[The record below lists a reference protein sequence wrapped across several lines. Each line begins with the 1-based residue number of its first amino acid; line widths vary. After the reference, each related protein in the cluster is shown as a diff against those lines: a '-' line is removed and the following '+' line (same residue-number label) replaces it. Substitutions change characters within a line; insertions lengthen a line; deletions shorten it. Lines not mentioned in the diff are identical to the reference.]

1 MFDLRIVLISVPLPS
16 LREAPSVRQFEGSGE
31 CIGVTEPYI
40 WKHKGVKKGILVQ
53 LAGSIKGETMGI
65 GGISEKVNGEN
76 WQGRYDSRNC
86 VLEWPIFLIDKTID
100 YLDRM
105 EFVVP
110 PADSL
115 ALSPYRS
122 VCYNLVVTS
131 YLHKVSVIHISGVWT
146 NTRKSNASKFEL
158 ILAFDEAISLGLKEN
173 LTIAQVKQRGEME
186 SDEGK
191 LHKLNRG
198 EKGGFMSL
206 QSMGSGRIESSFSD
220 MSISSGGGGFF
231 SCSGVGL
238 STDVYSFSSK
248 SKGHPPS
255 SGTAPPKGLGM
266 QLGKSQR
273 TNQFLEFLKAE
284 GEVILE
290 DVQPKAGQSRLAAPP
305 PNDPI
310 TLTVEEKFN
319 VTLKR
324 DGGMGNFDVQGTLSL
339 QIVMAAILC
348 CCCYLFSFEGKMLDL
363 SSIAEGLTLIFRFA
377 IHVVVISLLF
387 ITIYPVL
394 FQIETGGN
402 PAILFDI
409 YPNMNKELHQ

>member
-16 LREAPSVRQFEGSGE
+16 LCEAPSVRQFDGSG
-31 CIGVTEPYI
+31 
-40 WKHKGVKKGILVQ
+40 
-53 LAGSIKGETMGI
+53 
-65 GGISEKVNGEN
+65 
-76 WQGRYDSRNC
+76 
-86 VLEWPIFLIDKTID
+86 
-100 YLDRM
+100 
-105 EFVVP
+105 
-110 PADSL
+110 
-115 ALSPYRS
+115 AL
-122 VCYNLVVTS
+122 
-131 YLHKVSVIHISGVWT
+131 
-146 NTRKSNASKFEL
+146 
-158 ILAFDEAISLGLKEN
+158 SLGLKEN

-220 MSISSGGGGFF
+220 MSISSGGGGF
-231 SCSGVGL
+231 SSGFG
-238 STDVYSFSSK
+238 F
-248 SKGHPPS
+248 GHPPS
-255 SGTAPPKGLGM
+255 SATAPSKGLGM

-310 TLTVEEKFN
+310 TLIVEEKLN

-339 QIVMAAILC
+339 QIVMVAILC
-348 CCCYLFSFEGKMLDL
+348 CCCYLFSFEGK
-363 SSIAEGLTLIFRFA
+363 
-377 IHVVVISLLF
+377 IS
-387 ITIYPVL
+387 
-394 FQIETGGN
+394 ETGGN
-402 PAILFDI
+402 PAILFNI

>member
-1 MFDLRIVLISVPLPS
+1 MFDLRIVVISVPLPS
-16 LREAPSVRQFEGSGE
+16 IRRRQVLGSLMGVEVAYLFLSEIVICVR
-31 CIGVTEPYI
+31 C
-40 WKHKGVKKGILVQ
+40 GILEFVSCWV
-53 LAGSIKGETMGI
+53 LSK
-65 GGISEKVNGEN
+65 
-76 WQGRYDSRNC
+76 WYDSRNC
-86 VLEWPIFLIDKTID
+86 VLEWSIFLIDKTTD
-100 YLDRM
+100 YCNFNFMSGSM

-115 ALSPYRS
+115 ALSPCRS

-131 YLHKVSVIHISGVWT
+131 YLHKVSVIHISGIWT

-186 SDEGK
+186 SDEEK

-198 EKGGFMSL
+198 EKGGFMPL

-231 SCSGVGL
+231 SGSG
-238 STDVYSFSSK
+238 F
-248 SKGHPPS
+248 GHPPS
-255 SGTAPPKGLGM
+255 SGTAPAKGLGM

-290 DVQPKAGQSRLAAPP
+290 DMQPKAGQSRLVAPP
-305 PNDPI
+305 PNDLI
-310 TLTVEEKFN
+310 TLTVEEKLN

-377 IHVVVISLLF
+377 VHVVVISLLF

-402 PAILFDI
+402 PAILFNI